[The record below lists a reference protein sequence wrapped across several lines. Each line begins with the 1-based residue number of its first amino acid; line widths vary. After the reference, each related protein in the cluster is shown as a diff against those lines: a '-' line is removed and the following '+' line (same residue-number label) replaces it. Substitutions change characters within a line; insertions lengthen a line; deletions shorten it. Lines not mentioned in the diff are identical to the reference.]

1 MQTRSQTRL
10 QTLLDPPFSKR
21 LETRSQIRFQT
32 LLEIDFDGA
41 SSAWR
46 QNKISIGNGSFVYK
60 KEPKVEKKETIES
73 TTKGRYNLR
82 KRKI

>member
-10 QTLLDPPFSKR
+10 QTFLNPPFSEKW
-21 LETRSQIRFQT
+21 EV
-32 LLEIDFDGA
+32 DFDGA
-41 SSAWR
+41 SAAWR

-82 KRKI
+82 KRKINTVL